1 MIEDH
6 STDTTHAITVAM
18 TGGPDVLEWAPI
30 EIAEP
35 GPGQLVVKVAAA
47 GVNFIDVYHRSGFY
61 ELDLPFTPGLEGA
74 GIVEAVGAGVSL
86 EVGAPVA
93 WAGSPGSYAERVIV
107 EADGVVEVPGGV
119 ALDVAAAVML
129 QGMTAHYLCHDTYPL
144 AEGES
149 CLIHAG
155 AGGVGNL
162 LIQMAK
168 ARGAIVFA
176 TVGSPEKATVANAA
190 GADYVIRYEDFEDAI
205 GEIAGPRPLEVIYD
219 GVGAATFERGL
230 GLLKSRGTMVTFGN
244 ASGPPPPLD
253 LLELGRNGSLFVT
266 RPTLRDY
273 VASREQLERRS
284 GDLFRDIAA
293 GDLEVRIGAR
303 FSMPEAAA
311 AHRALESRATTGKV
325 LLEA

>member
-1 MIEDH
+1 
-6 STDTTHAITVAM
+6 M
-18 TGGPDVLEWAPI
+18 TGGPDVLEWGPI
-30 EIAEP
+30 EVADP
-35 GPGQLVVKVAAA
+35 GPGQLRVKVAAA
-47 GVNFIDVYHRSGFY
+47 GVNFIDIYHRTGFY

-74 GIVEAVGAGVSL
+74 GVVEAVGPDALLS
-86 EVGAPVA
+86 VGDRVA
-93 WAGSPGSYAERVIV
+93 WAGSPGSYAEMIV
-107 EADGVVEVPGGV
+107 LSAEDVVEVPDGV
-119 ALDVAAAVML
+119 AFDDAAAVML

-149 CLIHAG
+149 CLVHAG

-168 ARGAIVFA
+168 ARGATVFA
-176 TVGSPEKATVANAA
+176 TVGSPEKAAVANAA
-190 GADYVIRYEDFEDAI
+190 GADYVIRYEDFDDAI
-205 GEIAGPRPLEVIYD
+205 SEIAGPRPLAVIYD

-230 GLLKSRGTMVTFGN
+230 SLLKTRGTMVTFGN
-244 ASGPPPPLD
+244 ASGPPPPID

-273 VASREQLERRS
+273 VASREQLERRT
-284 GDLFRDIAA
+284 GDLFRDIAS

-303 FSMPEAAA
+303 FPMPEAAA
-311 AHRALESRATTGKV
+311 AHRALESRGTTGKV